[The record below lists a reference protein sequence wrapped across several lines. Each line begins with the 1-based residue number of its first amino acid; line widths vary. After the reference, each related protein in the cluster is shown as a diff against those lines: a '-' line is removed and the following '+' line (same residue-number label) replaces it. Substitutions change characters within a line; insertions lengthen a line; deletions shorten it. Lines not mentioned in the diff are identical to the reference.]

1 MSLAIWKNFPHIGLM
16 DNIKNTFWVHPHQDK
31 TAVGE
36 VKRVNQGIH
45 LPYQILLSRCL
56 LGYFTCCLIKGLM
69 KLRYSLTKIF
79 FRRTGCS
86 NKLHQFFYFKT
97 SPMGCTL

>member
-36 VKRVNQGIH
+36 VKRVNQGPDEVAIQ
-45 LPYQILLSRCL
+45 LDQNLLQKDWLIEQTPPILL
-56 LGYFTCCLIKGLM
+56 F
-69 KLRYSLTKIF
+69 
-79 FRRTGCS
+79 
-86 NKLHQFFYFKT
+86 
-97 SPMGCTL
+97 

>member
-56 LGYFTCCLIKGLM
+56 LGYFTCLPYQGPDEVAIQLDQNLLQKDWLIEQTPPIL
-69 KLRYSLTKIF
+69 LF
-79 FRRTGCS
+79 
-86 NKLHQFFYFKT
+86 
-97 SPMGCTL
+97 